1 MTDEL
6 LLTPAMG
13 AQAAVLDDRMARF
26 DEAIARRKIAR
37 ETRYRPA
44 ALKGWAKR

>member
-1 MTDEL
+1 MTDTLEL
-6 LLTPAMG
+6 T
-13 AQAAVLDDRMARF
+13 AQMASAAAVLDDRMARF
-26 DEAIARRKIAR
+26 DEAVARRKIAR